1 MMALGDIL
9 AARADNARARGTVEA
24 GTLGTV
30 TVEALPVR
38 ELERLMRGADGD
50 RAVFYAACRELQGAG
65 AALLRAGK
73 VYRPDQVMALVSD
86 AEAAKA
92 AEAVRALSGWTGMDG
107 GTVQRT
113 DFPAENTAGDSA
125 GAGKAAD
132 TGASS
137 EASDGT
143 ASEAAAHGTDTDK
156 KAAFPAVTSDRRTA
170 DIGRSRGQRFDC
182 TADGTDEG
190 AGAGEAADTGVS
202 SEASDGTAGE
212 AAAHGTDTDKKAAF
226 PAVTSDGRTADNGR
240 SRGQRFDYTADGTDE
255 GAGGQ
260 ASREAEIRPAVVQVN
275 AEVRR
280 DAVQKKT
287 ADAAFRPDTVREK
300 AGKNAEIRHRSVHGE
315 KAGGQA
321 SCEFLAEY
329 GEPLPPDGKTQV
341 LPEKSPD
348 APQNVGVSDKM
359 DGSLQKTEREF
370 LSERAAPERGYALGL
385 HESKSEIDG
394 RGGAN
399 LHESESE
406 NGAGSGNALHEG
418 ESEIAETLHEN
429 KSENDAKGGKTLH
442 ESKSE
447 VTGTLHETTSELAE
461 RVARELLDGL
471 RRAAWVR

>member
-92 AEAVRALSGWTGMDG
+92 AEAVRALSGWTETETNGK
-107 GTVQRT
+107 VAEVL
-113 DFPAENTAGDSA
+113 PAENTDDDS
-125 GAGKAAD
+125 
-132 TGASS
+132 
-137 EASDGT
+137 
-143 ASEAAAHGTDTDK
+143 
-156 KAAFPAVTSDRRTA
+156 
-170 DIGRSRGQRFDC
+170 
-182 TADGTDEG
+182 
-190 AGAGEAADTGVS
+190 AGAGEAADTGAS

-240 SRGQRFDYTADGTDE
+240 SRGQRFDHTADGTDE

-260 ASREAEIRPAVVQVN
+260 DSHEAEIRPAVVQVN

-315 KAGGQA
+315 KAGGQV

-348 APQNVGVSDKM
+348 APQNVGVSDNSD
-359 DGSLQKTEREF
+359 DGLRKTAEAFGSKNDETERGAERD
-370 LSERAAPERGYALGL
+370 LHEDKSEIAGTMHETKSESAPKSGESL
-385 HESKSEIDG
+385 HESTSEY
-394 RGGAN
+394 
-399 LHESESE
+399 
-406 NGAGSGNALHEG
+406 
-418 ESEIAETLHEN
+418 AE
-429 KSENDAKGGKTLH
+429 TLH

-447 VTGTLHETTSELAE
+447 VTETLHETTSELAE

>member
-30 TVEALPVR
+30 TVEALPVC

-92 AEAVRALSGWTGMDG
+92 AEAVRALSGWTETETNGK
-107 GTVQRT
+107 VAEVL
-113 DFPAENTAGDSA
+113 PAENTDGDSA

-132 TGASS
+132 TGA
-137 EASDGT
+137 
-143 ASEAAAHGTDTDK
+143 
-156 KAAFPAVTSDRRTA
+156 
-170 DIGRSRGQRFDC
+170 
-182 TADGTDEG
+182 
-190 AGAGEAADTGVS
+190 S

-226 PAVTSDGRTADNGR
+226 PAVTSDRRVPGNGR
-240 SRGQRFDYTADGTDE
+240 SRGQRFDHTADGTDE

-260 ASREAEIRPAVVQVN
+260 DSHEAEIRPAVVQVN

-280 DAVQKKT
+280 DAVQKKS
-287 ADAAFRPDTVREK
+287 ARASFRPDTVREK

-370 LSERAAPERGYALGL
+370 LSERAAPEDGYALGL

-406 NGAGSGNALHEG
+406 NGAGSGNTLHET
-418 ESEIAETLHEN
+418 ESEITETLHEN
-429 KSENDAKGGKTLH
+429 KSENDATGGDLLH

-447 VTGTLHETTSELAE
+447 VTETLHETTSELAE

>member
-30 TVEALPVR
+30 TVEALPAR

-107 GTVQRT
+107 GTAQRT
-113 DFPAENTAGDSA
+113 DFPAENADS
-125 GAGKAAD
+125 
-132 TGASS
+132 
-137 EASDGT
+137 
-143 ASEAAAHGTDTDK
+143 
-156 KAAFPAVTSDRRTA
+156 
-170 DIGRSRGQRFDC
+170 
-182 TADGTDEG
+182 
-190 AGAGEAADTGVS
+190 AGAGEAADTGAS

-240 SRGQRFDYTADGTDE
+240 SGGQRFDYTADGTDE

-260 ASREAEIRPAVVQVN
+260 DSHETDKKAEIRPAVVQVN

-370 LSERAAPERGYALGL
+370 LSERAAPEDGYALGL

-406 NGAGSGNALHEG
+406 NGVGSGNALHEG
-418 ESEIAETLHEN
+418 ESEITKTLHETE
-429 KSENDAKGGKTLH
+429 SEFGAERGGGLH

-447 VTGTLHETTSELAE
+447 RAETMHETTSELAE

>member
-107 GTVQRT
+107 GTAQRT
-113 DFPAENTAGDSA
+113 DFPAENADSA
-125 GAGKAAD
+125 GAG
-132 TGASS
+132 
-137 EASDGT
+137 
-143 ASEAAAHGTDTDK
+143 
-156 KAAFPAVTSDRRTA
+156 
-170 DIGRSRGQRFDC
+170 
-182 TADGTDEG
+182 
-190 AGAGEAADTGVS
+190 
-202 SEASDGTAGE
+202 
-212 AAAHGTDTDKKAAF
+212 
-226 PAVTSDGRTADNGR
+226 
-240 SRGQRFDYTADGTDE
+240 E

-260 ASREAEIRPAVVQVN
+260 DSHETDKKAEIRPAIVQVN

-280 DAVQKKT
+280 DAVQKKS

-418 ESEIAETLHEN
+418 ESEITETLHEN
-429 KSENDAKGGKTLH
+429 KSENDATGGDPLH

-447 VTGTLHETTSELAE
+447 VTETLHETTSELAE

>member
-92 AEAVRALSGWTGMDG
+92 AEAVCALSGWTGMDG
-107 GTVQRT
+107 GTAQRT
-113 DFPAENTAGDSA
+113 DFPAGNTAGDSA
-125 GAGKAAD
+125 GAGK
-132 TGASS
+132 
-137 EASDGT
+137 
-143 ASEAAAHGTDTDK
+143 
-156 KAAFPAVTSDRRTA
+156 
-170 DIGRSRGQRFDC
+170 
-182 TADGTDEG
+182 
-190 AGAGEAADTGVS
+190 AADTGVS

-212 AAAHGTDTDKKAAF
+212 AAAHGTDTNKKAAF
-226 PAVTSDGRTADNGR
+226 PAVTLDGRTADNGR
-240 SRGQRFDYTADGTDE
+240 SGDLRSEGAGGADE
-255 GAGGQ
+255 KAGGQ
-260 ASREAEIRPAVVQVN
+260 ASHETDKKAEIRPAVVQEN

-280 DAVQKKT
+280 EAVQKKT

-370 LSERAAPERGYALGL
+370 LSERAAPEDGYALGL

-418 ESEIAETLHEN
+418 ESEITETLHEN
-429 KSENDAKGGKTLH
+429 KSENDAAGGNPLH

-447 VTGTLHETTSELAE
+447 VAETLHETTSELAE

>member
-38 ELERLMRGADGD
+38 ELEQLMRSADGD

-92 AEAVRALSGWTGMDG
+92 AEAVRALSGWTETETNGK
-107 GTVQRT
+107 VAEVL
-113 DFPAENTAGDSA
+113 PAENTDGDS
-125 GAGKAAD
+125 
-132 TGASS
+132 
-137 EASDGT
+137 
-143 ASEAAAHGTDTDK
+143 
-156 KAAFPAVTSDRRTA
+156 
-170 DIGRSRGQRFDC
+170 
-182 TADGTDEG
+182 
-190 AGAGEAADTGVS
+190 AGAGEAADTGAS

-260 ASREAEIRPAVVQVN
+260 DSHETDKKAEIRPAVVQVN

-280 DAVQKKT
+280 EAVQKKS

-348 APQNVGVSDKM
+348 APQNVGVSDNSD
-359 DGSLQKTEREF
+359 DGLRKTAEAFGSKNDETERGAERD
-370 LSERAAPERGYALGL
+370 LHEDKSEIAGTMHETKSESAPKSGESL
-385 HESKSEIDG
+385 HESTSEY
-394 RGGAN
+394 
-399 LHESESE
+399 
-406 NGAGSGNALHEG
+406 
-418 ESEIAETLHEN
+418 AETLHETE
-429 KSENDAKGGKTLH
+429 SENDATGGNPLH

-447 VTGTLHETTSELAE
+447 VTETLHETTSELAE

>member
-1 MMALGDIL
+1 MMALGEIL

-107 GTVQRT
+107 GTAQRT
-113 DFPAENTAGDSA
+113 DFPAENADSA
-125 GAGKAAD
+125 GAGEAVD
-132 TGASS
+132 TGA
-137 EASDGT
+137 
-143 ASEAAAHGTDTDK
+143 
-156 KAAFPAVTSDRRTA
+156 
-170 DIGRSRGQRFDC
+170 
-182 TADGTDEG
+182 
-190 AGAGEAADTGVS
+190 S

-226 PAVTSDGRTADNGR
+226 PAVTSDRRAPDNGR
-240 SRGQRFDYTADGTDE
+240 SRGQRFDHTADGTDE

-260 ASREAEIRPAVVQVN
+260 DSHETDKEAEIRPAVVQVN

-280 DAVQKKT
+280 EAVQKKT

-300 AGKNAEIRHRSVHGE
+300 AGKNAEIRHRSVHEE

-385 HESKSEIDG
+385 HESKSEINGRDG
-394 RGGAN
+394 AS

-418 ESEIAETLHEN
+418 ESEITKTLHETE
-429 KSENDAKGGKTLH
+429 SENGAGSGNALH

-447 VTGTLHETTSELAE
+447 VTETLHETTSELAE

>member
-92 AEAVRALSGWTGMDG
+92 AEAVCALSGWTGMDG
-107 GTVQRT
+107 GTAQRT
-113 DFPAENTAGDSA
+113 DFPAGNTAGDSA
-125 GAGKAAD
+125 GAGK
-132 TGASS
+132 
-137 EASDGT
+137 
-143 ASEAAAHGTDTDK
+143 
-156 KAAFPAVTSDRRTA
+156 
-170 DIGRSRGQRFDC
+170 
-182 TADGTDEG
+182 
-190 AGAGEAADTGVS
+190 AADTGVS

-212 AAAHGTDTDKKAAF
+212 AAADGTDTNKKAAF
-226 PAVTSDGRTADNGR
+226 PAVTLDGRTADNGR
-240 SRGQRFDYTADGTDE
+240 SGDLRSEGAGGADE
-255 GAGGQ
+255 KAGGQ
-260 ASREAEIRPAVVQVN
+260 ASHETDKKAEIRPAVVQEN

-280 DAVQKKT
+280 EAVQKKT

-300 AGKNAEIRHRSVHGE
+300 AGKNTEIRHRSVHGE

-329 GEPLPPDGKTQV
+329 GEPLSPDGKTQV

-385 HESKSEIDG
+385 HESKSEINGRDG
-394 RGGAN
+394 AS

-418 ESEIAETLHEN
+418 ESEITKTLHETE
-429 KSENDAKGGKTLH
+429 SENGAGSGNALH

-447 VTGTLHETTSELAE
+447 VTETLHETTSELAE

>member
-9 AARADNARARGTVEA
+9 AARADNACARGTVEA

-38 ELERLMRGADGD
+38 ELERLMRGADSD

-92 AEAVRALSGWTGMDG
+92 AEAVRALSGWTETETNGK
-107 GTVQRT
+107 VAEVS
-113 DFPAENTAGDSA
+113 PAENTDGDSA

-143 ASEAAAHGTDTDK
+143 AREAAAY
-156 KAAFPAVTSDRRTA
+156 
-170 DIGRSRGQRFDC
+170 
-182 TADGTDEG
+182 
-190 AGAGEAADTGVS
+190 
-202 SEASDGTAGE
+202 
-212 AAAHGTDTDKKAAF
+212 GTDTDKKAAF
-226 PAVTSDGRTADNGR
+226 PAVTSDGH
-240 SRGQRFDYTADGTDE
+240 TADGTDE

-260 ASREAEIRPAVVQVN
+260 DSHETDKEAEIRPAVVQVN

-287 ADAAFRPDTVREK
+287 ADAAIRPDTVREK

-370 LSERAAPERGYALGL
+370 LSERAAPEDGYALGL

-418 ESEIAETLHEN
+418 ESEITETLHEN
-429 KSENDAKGGKTLH
+429 KSENDAAGGDPLH

-447 VTGTLHETTSELAE
+447 VTETLHETTSELAE

>member
-30 TVEALPVR
+30 TIEALPVR

-65 AALLRAGK
+65 AALLRTGK

-92 AEAVRALSGWTGMDG
+92 AEAVRALSGWTETETNGK
-107 GTVQRT
+107 VAEVS
-113 DFPAENTAGDSA
+113 PAENTDGDSA
-125 GAGKAAD
+125 GAGEAAD

-137 EASDGT
+137 EASDG
-143 ASEAAAHGTDTDK
+143 A
-156 KAAFPAVTSDRRTA
+156 
-170 DIGRSRGQRFDC
+170 
-182 TADGTDEG
+182 
-190 AGAGEAADTGVS
+190 
-202 SEASDGTAGE
+202 AGE

-260 ASREAEIRPAVVQVN
+260 DSYEADKEAEIRPAVVQVN

-280 DAVQKKT
+280 EAVQKKT

-341 LPEKSPD
+341 LPEKTPD

-370 LSERAAPERGYALGL
+370 LSERAAPEDGYALGL

-418 ESEIAETLHEN
+418 ESEITETLHEN
-429 KSENDAKGGKTLH
+429 KSENDAAGGESLH

-447 VTGTLHETTSELAE
+447 VTETLHETTSELAE

>member
-1 MMALGDIL
+1 MMALGEIL

-50 RAVFYAACRELQGAG
+50 RAVFYAACRELQGTG

-107 GTVQRT
+107 GTAQRT
-113 DFPAENTAGDSA
+113 DLPAENTAADSA
-125 GAGKAAD
+125 GAGA
-132 TGASS
+132 
-137 EASDGT
+137 
-143 ASEAAAHGTDTDK
+143 
-156 KAAFPAVTSDRRTA
+156 
-170 DIGRSRGQRFDC
+170 
-182 TADGTDEG
+182 
-190 AGAGEAADTGVS
+190 S

-226 PAVTSDGRTADNGR
+226 PAVTSDRRAPDNGR
-240 SRGQRFDYTADGTDE
+240 SRGQRFDCTADGTDE

-260 ASREAEIRPAVVQVN
+260 DSHETDKKAEIRPDVVQVN

-280 DAVQKKT
+280 EAVQKKT

-300 AGKNAEIRHRSVHGE
+300 AGKNAEIRHRSVHEE

-359 DGSLQKTEREF
+359 DDSLQKTEREF
-370 LSERAAPERGYALGL
+370 LSERAAPEDGYALGL

-394 RGGAN
+394 RDGAN

-418 ESEIAETLHEN
+418 ESEITETLHETE
-429 KSENDAKGGKTLH
+429 SENDAAGGEPLH

-447 VTGTLHETTSELAE
+447 VTETLHETTSELAE

>member
-107 GTVQRT
+107 GTAQRT
-113 DFPAENTAGDSA
+113 DFPAENADS
-125 GAGKAAD
+125 
-132 TGASS
+132 
-137 EASDGT
+137 
-143 ASEAAAHGTDTDK
+143 
-156 KAAFPAVTSDRRTA
+156 
-170 DIGRSRGQRFDC
+170 
-182 TADGTDEG
+182 
-190 AGAGEAADTGVS
+190 AGAGEAADTGAS

-226 PAVTSDGRTADNGR
+226 PAVTSDGH
-240 SRGQRFDYTADGTDE
+240 TADGTDE

-260 ASREAEIRPAVVQVN
+260 DSHETDKEAEIRPAVVQVN

-287 ADAAFRPDTVREK
+287 ADAAFRPDTVREKTADAAIRPDTVREK

-341 LPEKSPD
+341 LPKKSPD

-370 LSERAAPERGYALGL
+370 LSERAAPEDGYALGL

-406 NGAGSGNALHEG
+406 NGAGSGNTLDEG
-418 ESEIAETLHEN
+418 ESEITETLHETE
-429 KSENDAKGGKTLH
+429 SENDAAGGDPLH

-447 VTGTLHETTSELAE
+447 VTETLHETTSELAE

>member
-1 MMALGDIL
+1 MMALGEIL

-92 AEAVRALSGWTGMDG
+92 AEAVRALSGWTDMDD
-107 GTVQRT
+107 GTAQRT
-113 DFPAENTAGDSA
+113 DFPAENADSA
-125 GAGKAAD
+125 GADEGAD
-132 TGASS
+132 TGA
-137 EASDGT
+137 
-143 ASEAAAHGTDTDK
+143 
-156 KAAFPAVTSDRRTA
+156 
-170 DIGRSRGQRFDC
+170 
-182 TADGTDEG
+182 
-190 AGAGEAADTGVS
+190 S

-260 ASREAEIRPAVVQVN
+260 DSHETDKKAEIRPAVVQVN

-280 DAVQKKT
+280 EAVQKKT

-359 DGSLQKTEREF
+359 DGSLQKKEREF

-418 ESEIAETLHEN
+418 ESEITETLHETE
-429 KSENDAKGGKTLH
+429 SEFGAERGGGLH

-447 VTGTLHETTSELAE
+447 VTETLHETTSELAE

>member
-92 AEAVRALSGWTGMDG
+92 AEAVRALSGWTETETNGK
-107 GTVQRT
+107 VAEVS
-113 DFPAENTAGDSA
+113 PAENTDGDS
-125 GAGKAAD
+125 
-132 TGASS
+132 
-137 EASDGT
+137 
-143 ASEAAAHGTDTDK
+143 
-156 KAAFPAVTSDRRTA
+156 
-170 DIGRSRGQRFDC
+170 
-182 TADGTDEG
+182 
-190 AGAGEAADTGVS
+190 AGAGEAADTGAS
-202 SEASDGTAGE
+202 S
-212 AAAHGTDTDKKAAF
+212 
-226 PAVTSDGRTADNGR
+226 VTSDGRTADNGR
-240 SRGQRFDYTADGTDE
+240 SRGQRFDCTADGTDE
-255 GAGGQ
+255 AAGGQ
-260 ASREAEIRPAVVQVN
+260 DSHETDKEAEIRPAVVQVN

-280 DAVQKKT
+280 EAVQKKT

-370 LSERAAPERGYALGL
+370 LSKRAAPEDGYALGL

-406 NGAGSGNALHEG
+406 NGAGSGNTLHEG
-418 ESEIAETLHEN
+418 ESEITGTLHETE
-429 KSENDAKGGKTLH
+429 SENDAAGGDPLH

-447 VTGTLHETTSELAE
+447 VTETLHETTSELAE

>member
-1 MMALGDIL
+1 
-9 AARADNARARGTVEA
+9 
-24 GTLGTV
+24 
-30 TVEALPVR
+30 
-38 ELERLMRGADGD
+38 MRGADSD

-92 AEAVRALSGWTGMDG
+92 AEAVRALSGWTETETNGKG
-107 GTVQRT
+107 AEVS
-113 DFPAENTAGDSA
+113 PAENTDGDSA

-143 ASEAAAHGTDTDK
+143 AREAAAYGTDTDK
-156 KAAFPAVTSDRRTA
+156 KAAFPAVTSNRRA
-170 DIGRSRGQRFDC
+170 LG
-182 TADGTDEG
+182 
-190 AGAGEAADTGVS
+190 
-202 SEASDGTAGE
+202 
-212 AAAHGTDTDKKAAF
+212 
-226 PAVTSDGRTADNGR
+226 NGR

-260 ASREAEIRPAVVQVN
+260 DSHETDKEAEIRPAVVQVN

-280 DAVQKKT
+280 EAVQKKT
-287 ADAAFRPDTVREK
+287 ADA
-300 AGKNAEIRHRSVHGE
+300 GKEE
-315 KAGGQA
+315 DAGGQA

-348 APQNVGVSDKM
+348 GPQNVGVSDKM

-370 LSERAAPERGYALGL
+370 LSERAAPEDGYALGL

-418 ESEIAETLHEN
+418 ESEITETLHEN
-429 KSENDAKGGKTLH
+429 KSENDATGGDPLH

-447 VTGTLHETTSELAE
+447 VTETLHETTSELAE

>member
-107 GTVQRT
+107 GTAQRT
-113 DFPAENTAGDSA
+113 DFPAGNTAGDSA
-125 GAGKAAD
+125 GAGK
-132 TGASS
+132 
-137 EASDGT
+137 
-143 ASEAAAHGTDTDK
+143 
-156 KAAFPAVTSDRRTA
+156 
-170 DIGRSRGQRFDC
+170 
-182 TADGTDEG
+182 
-190 AGAGEAADTGVS
+190 AADTGVS

-212 AAAHGTDTDKKAAF
+212 AAAHGTDTNKKAAF
-226 PAVTSDGRTADNGR
+226 PAVTLDGRTADNGR
-240 SRGQRFDYTADGTDE
+240 SGDLRSEGAGGADE
-255 GAGGQ
+255 KAGGQ
-260 ASREAEIRPAVVQVN
+260 ASHETDKKAEIRPAVVQEN

-280 DAVQKKT
+280 EAVQKKT

-418 ESEIAETLHEN
+418 ESEITETLHETE
-429 KSENDAKGGKTLH
+429 SENDAAGGDPLH

-447 VTGTLHETTSELAE
+447 VTETLHETTSELAE

>member
-92 AEAVRALSGWTGMDG
+92 AEAVRALSGWTETETNGK
-107 GTVQRT
+107 VAEVL
-113 DFPAENTAGDSA
+113 PAENTDGDSA

-132 TGASS
+132 TGA
-137 EASDGT
+137 
-143 ASEAAAHGTDTDK
+143 
-156 KAAFPAVTSDRRTA
+156 
-170 DIGRSRGQRFDC
+170 
-182 TADGTDEG
+182 
-190 AGAGEAADTGVS
+190 S

-240 SRGQRFDYTADGTDE
+240 SGDLRSEGAGGADE

-260 ASREAEIRPAVVQVN
+260 DSHETDKEAEIRPAVVQVN

-280 DAVQKKT
+280 EAVQKKT

-359 DGSLQKTEREF
+359 DGSLQKTERDF

-418 ESEIAETLHEN
+418 ESEIKETLHETE
-429 KSENDAKGGKTLH
+429 SENDATGGNPLH

-447 VTGTLHETTSELAE
+447 VTETLHETTSELAE

>member
-1 MMALGDIL
+1 MMALGEIL

-107 GTVQRT
+107 GTAQRT
-113 DFPAENTAGDSA
+113 DLPAGNTAGDSA
-125 GAGKAAD
+125 GAG
-132 TGASS
+132 
-137 EASDGT
+137 
-143 ASEAAAHGTDTDK
+143 EAAGGQDSHETDK
-156 KAAFPAVTSDRRTA
+156 K
-170 DIGRSRGQRFDC
+170 
-182 TADGTDEG
+182 
-190 AGAGEAADTGVS
+190 
-202 SEASDGTAGE
+202 
-212 AAAHGTDTDKKAAF
+212 
-226 PAVTSDGRTADNGR
+226 
-240 SRGQRFDYTADGTDE
+240 
-255 GAGGQ
+255 
-260 ASREAEIRPAVVQVN
+260 AEIRPAVVQVN

-280 DAVQKKT
+280 EAVQKKT
-287 ADAAFRPDTVREK
+287 ADAAIRPDTVREK
-300 AGKNAEIRHRSVHGE
+300 AEKNAEIRHRSVHGE

-321 SCEFLAEY
+321 SCEFLTEY

-370 LSERAAPERGYALGL
+370 LSEHAAPERGYALGL

-406 NGAGSGNALHEG
+406 
-418 ESEIAETLHEN
+418 ITETLHEN
-429 KSENDAKGGKTLH
+429 LWENDATGGDPLH

-447 VTGTLHETTSELAE
+447 VTETLHETTSELAE

>member
-92 AEAVRALSGWTGMDG
+92 AEAVCALSGWTGMDG
-107 GTVQRT
+107 GTAQRT
-113 DFPAENTAGDSA
+113 DFPAGNTAGDSA
-125 GAGKAAD
+125 GAGEAAD
-132 TGASS
+132 TGA
-137 EASDGT
+137 
-143 ASEAAAHGTDTDK
+143 
-156 KAAFPAVTSDRRTA
+156 
-170 DIGRSRGQRFDC
+170 
-182 TADGTDEG
+182 
-190 AGAGEAADTGVS
+190 S

-226 PAVTSDGRTADNGR
+226 PAEASDGRAPDNGR
-240 SRGQRFDYTADGTDE
+240 SRGQRFDHTADGTDE

-260 ASREAEIRPAVVQVN
+260 DSHETDKKAEIRPAVVQEN

-280 DAVQKKT
+280 EAVQKKT

-329 GEPLPPDGKTQV
+329 GEPLSPDGKTQV

-370 LSERAAPERGYALGL
+370 LSERAAPEDGYALGL

-406 NGAGSGNALHEG
+406 NGAGSGNALHE
-418 ESEIAETLHEN
+418 
-429 KSENDAKGGKTLH
+429 
-442 ESKSE
+442 SKSE
-447 VTGTLHETTSELAE
+447 VTETLHETTSELAE

>member
-1 MMALGDIL
+1 MMTLGDIL

-107 GTVQRT
+107 GTAQRT
-113 DFPAENTAGDSA
+113 DFPAENADSA
-125 GAGKAAD
+125 
-132 TGASS
+132 
-137 EASDGT
+137 
-143 ASEAAAHGTDTDK
+143 
-156 KAAFPAVTSDRRTA
+156 R
-170 DIGRSRGQRFDC
+170 
-182 TADGTDEG
+182 
-190 AGAGEAADTGVS
+190 AGEAADTGVS

-212 AAAHGTDTDKKAAF
+212 AAAHGTDTNKKAAF
-226 PAVTSDGRTADNGR
+226 PAVTLDGRTADNGR
-240 SRGQRFDYTADGTDE
+240 SGDLRSEGAGGADE
-255 GAGGQ
+255 KAGGQ
-260 ASREAEIRPAVVQVN
+260 ASHETDKKAEIRPAVVQEN

-280 DAVQKKT
+280 EAVQKKT

-329 GEPLPPDGKTQV
+329 GEPLSPDGKTQV

-385 HESKSEIDG
+385 HESKSEINGRDG
-394 RGGAN
+394 AS

-418 ESEIAETLHEN
+418 ESEITKTLHETE
-429 KSENDAKGGKTLH
+429 SENGAGSGNALH

-447 VTGTLHETTSELAE
+447 VTETLHETTSELAE

>member
-1 MMALGDIL
+1 MMTLGDIL

-38 ELERLMRGADGD
+38 ELERLMRGADDD

-107 GTVQRT
+107 GTAQRT
-113 DFPAENTAGDSA
+113 DFPAENADS
-125 GAGKAAD
+125 
-132 TGASS
+132 
-137 EASDGT
+137 
-143 ASEAAAHGTDTDK
+143 
-156 KAAFPAVTSDRRTA
+156 
-170 DIGRSRGQRFDC
+170 
-182 TADGTDEG
+182 
-190 AGAGEAADTGVS
+190 AGAGEAADTGAS
-202 SEASDGTAGE
+202 SVTSDGTAGE
-212 AAAHGTDTDKKAAF
+212 AAAHGTDTDKKA
-226 PAVTSDGRTADNGR
+226 
-240 SRGQRFDYTADGTDE
+240 
-255 GAGGQ
+255 
-260 ASREAEIRPAVVQVN
+260 EIRPAVVQIN

-280 DAVQKKT
+280 EAVQKKT

-300 AGKNAEIRHRSVHGE
+300 AGKNAEIRHRSVHEE

-394 RGGAN
+394 RGEAN

-418 ESEIAETLHEN
+418 ESEIAETLHETE
-429 KSENDAKGGKTLH
+429 SENDAAGGDPLH

-447 VTGTLHETTSELAE
+447 VTETLHETTSELAE

>member
-92 AEAVRALSGWTGMDG
+92 AEAVRALSGWTETETNGK
-107 GTVQRT
+107 VAEVL
-113 DFPAENTAGDSA
+113 PAENTDGDS
-125 GAGKAAD
+125 
-132 TGASS
+132 
-137 EASDGT
+137 
-143 ASEAAAHGTDTDK
+143 
-156 KAAFPAVTSDRRTA
+156 
-170 DIGRSRGQRFDC
+170 
-182 TADGTDEG
+182 
-190 AGAGEAADTGVS
+190 AGAGEAADAGAS

-226 PAVTSDGRTADNGR
+226 PAVTSDGRTLDNGR
-240 SRGQRFDYTADGTDE
+240 SRGQRFDHTADGTGE

-260 ASREAEIRPAVVQVN
+260 DSHETDKKAEIRPAVVQVN

-394 RGGAN
+394 RGEAN

-418 ESEIAETLHEN
+418 ESEIAETLHETE
-429 KSENDAKGGKTLH
+429 SENDAAGGDPLH

-447 VTGTLHETTSELAE
+447 VTEMLHETTSELAE

>member
-92 AEAVRALSGWTGMDG
+92 AEAVRALSGWTETETNGK
-107 GTVQRT
+107 VAEVL
-113 DFPAENTAGDSA
+113 PAENTDGDS
-125 GAGKAAD
+125 
-132 TGASS
+132 
-137 EASDGT
+137 
-143 ASEAAAHGTDTDK
+143 
-156 KAAFPAVTSDRRTA
+156 
-170 DIGRSRGQRFDC
+170 
-182 TADGTDEG
+182 
-190 AGAGEAADTGVS
+190 AGAGEAADTGAS
-202 SEASDGTAGE
+202 SVTSDGTAGE
-212 AAAHGTDTDKKAAF
+212 ASAHGTDTDKKAAF

-240 SRGQRFDYTADGTDE
+240 SRGQRFDCTADGTDE

-260 ASREAEIRPAVVQVN
+260 DSHETDKKAEIRPAVVQVN

-280 DAVQKKT
+280 EAVQKKT

-348 APQNVGVSDKM
+348 APQNVGVSDKT

-370 LSERAAPERGYALGL
+370 LSERAAPEDGYALGL
-385 HESKSEIDG
+385 HESKSEING
-394 RGGAN
+394 QGGAS
-399 LHESESE
+399 LHEITSEDDAK
-406 NGAGSGNALHEG
+406 GGKALHEG
-418 ESEIAETLHEN
+418 ESEITKTLHETE
-429 KSENDAKGGKTLH
+429 SENDATGGDPLH

-447 VTGTLHETTSELAE
+447 VTETLHETTSELAE

>member
-92 AEAVRALSGWTGMDG
+92 AEAVRALPGWTETNGK
-107 GTVQRT
+107 VAEVL
-113 DFPAENTAGDSA
+113 PAENTDGDS
-125 GAGKAAD
+125 
-132 TGASS
+132 
-137 EASDGT
+137 
-143 ASEAAAHGTDTDK
+143 
-156 KAAFPAVTSDRRTA
+156 
-170 DIGRSRGQRFDC
+170 
-182 TADGTDEG
+182 
-190 AGAGEAADTGVS
+190 AGAGEAADTGAS

-226 PAVTSDGRTADNGR
+226 PAVTSDRRAPDNGR

-260 ASREAEIRPAVVQVN
+260 DSHETDKEAEIRPAVVQVN

-280 DAVQKKT
+280 EAVQKKT
-287 ADAAFRPDTVREK
+287 ADAAFRLDTVREK

-348 APQNVGVSDKM
+348 GPQNVGVSDKM

-370 LSERAAPERGYALGL
+370 LSERAAPEDGYALGL
-385 HESKSEIDG
+385 HESKSEING
-394 RGGAN
+394 QGGAS
-399 LHESESE
+399 LHEITSEDDAK
-406 NGAGSGNALHEG
+406 GGKALHEG
-418 ESEIAETLHEN
+418 ESEITETLHEN
-429 KSENDAKGGKTLH
+429 KSENDAAGGDPLH

-447 VTGTLHETTSELAE
+447 ITEMLHETTSELAE

>member
-73 VYRPDQVMALVSD
+73 VYHPDQVMALVSD

-92 AEAVRALSGWTGMDG
+92 AEAVRALSGWTETETNGK
-107 GTVQRT
+107 VAEVL
-113 DFPAENTAGDSA
+113 PAENTDGDSA

-132 TGASS
+132 TGA
-137 EASDGT
+137 
-143 ASEAAAHGTDTDK
+143 
-156 KAAFPAVTSDRRTA
+156 
-170 DIGRSRGQRFDC
+170 
-182 TADGTDEG
+182 
-190 AGAGEAADTGVS
+190 S

-240 SRGQRFDYTADGTDE
+240 SGDLRSE
-255 GAGGQ
+255 GAGGADENAGGQ
-260 ASREAEIRPAVVQVN
+260 DSHETDKKAEIRPAVVQVN

-280 DAVQKKT
+280 DAVQKKSART
-287 ADAAFRPDTVREK
+287 SFRPDTVREK

-348 APQNVGVSDKM
+348 VPQNVGVSDKM

-406 NGAGSGNALHEG
+406 NGAGSGNALHET
-418 ESEIAETLHEN
+418 ESEIMETLHEN
-429 KSENDAKGGKTLH
+429 KSENDAAGGDPLH

-447 VTGTLHETTSELAE
+447 VTETLHETTSELAE

>member
-107 GTVQRT
+107 GTAQRT
-113 DFPAENTAGDSA
+113 DLPAGNTAGDSA
-125 GAGKAAD
+125 GAGEAAD

-137 EASDGT
+137 
-143 ASEAAAHGTDTDK
+143 
-156 KAAFPAVTSDRRTA
+156 
-170 DIGRSRGQRFDC
+170 
-182 TADGTDEG
+182 
-190 AGAGEAADTGVS
+190 
-202 SEASDGTAGE
+202 
-212 AAAHGTDTDKKAAF
+212 
-226 PAVTSDGRTADNGR
+226 VTSDGRTADNGR
-240 SRGQRFDYTADGTDE
+240 SGDLRSEGAGGADE
-255 GAGGQ
+255 KAGGQ

-359 DGSLQKTEREF
+359 DGSLQKTERDF

-385 HESKSEIDG
+385 HESKSEINGQDG
-394 RGGAN
+394 AS

-406 NGAGSGNALHEG
+406 NGAGSGNALHEST
-418 ESEIAETLHEN
+418 SEYAETLHEN
-429 KSENDAKGGKTLH
+429 KSENDAAGGDPLH

-447 VTGTLHETTSELAE
+447 VTETLHETTSELAE

>member
-1 MMALGDIL
+1 MMALGEIL

-92 AEAVRALSGWTGMDG
+92 AEAVRALSGWTETETNGK
-107 GTVQRT
+107 VAEVL
-113 DFPAENTAGDSA
+113 PAENTDGDS
-125 GAGKAAD
+125 
-132 TGASS
+132 
-137 EASDGT
+137 
-143 ASEAAAHGTDTDK
+143 
-156 KAAFPAVTSDRRTA
+156 
-170 DIGRSRGQRFDC
+170 
-182 TADGTDEG
+182 
-190 AGAGEAADTGVS
+190 AGAGEAADTSAS

-226 PAVTSDGRTADNGR
+226 PAVTSDRRAPDNGR
-240 SRGQRFDYTADGTDE
+240 SRGQRFDYTSDGTDE

-260 ASREAEIRPAVVQVN
+260 DSHETDKKAEIRPAVVQVN

-348 APQNVGVSDKM
+348 APQNVGVSDNSD
-359 DGSLQKTEREF
+359 DGLRKTAEDFGSKNVETERGAERD
-370 LSERAAPERGYALGL
+370 LHEDKSEIAGTMHETKLESAPKSGEIL
-385 HESKSEIDG
+385 HESTSEY
-394 RGGAN
+394 
-399 LHESESE
+399 
-406 NGAGSGNALHEG
+406 
-418 ESEIAETLHEN
+418 AETLHETE
-429 KSENDAKGGKTLH
+429 SENDAAGGDPLH

-447 VTGTLHETTSELAE
+447 VTETLHETTSELAE

>member
-50 RAVFYAACRELQGAG
+50 RAVFYAACRELQGTG

-92 AEAVRALSGWTGMDG
+92 AEAVRALSGWTETETNGK
-107 GTVQRT
+107 VAEVL
-113 DFPAENTAGDSA
+113 PAENTDGDS
-125 GAGKAAD
+125 
-132 TGASS
+132 
-137 EASDGT
+137 
-143 ASEAAAHGTDTDK
+143 
-156 KAAFPAVTSDRRTA
+156 
-170 DIGRSRGQRFDC
+170 
-182 TADGTDEG
+182 
-190 AGAGEAADTGVS
+190 AGAGEAADTGAS
-202 SEASDGTAGE
+202 SETSDGTAGE

-240 SRGQRFDYTADGTDE
+240 SRGQRFDHTADGTDE

-260 ASREAEIRPAVVQVN
+260 DSHETDKKAEIRPAVVQVN

-280 DAVQKKT
+280 EAVQKKT
-287 ADAAFRPDTVREK
+287 ADAAIRPDTVREK
-300 AGKNAEIRHRSVHGE
+300 AEKNAEIRHRSVHGE

-329 GEPLPPDGKTQV
+329 GELLPLDGKTQV

-359 DGSLQKTEREF
+359 DGSLQKTERDF
-370 LSERAAPERGYALGL
+370 LSERAAPEDGYALGL

-418 ESEIAETLHEN
+418 ESEITEP
-429 KSENDAKGGKTLH
+429 
-442 ESKSE
+442 
-447 VTGTLHETTSELAE
+447 LHETTSELAE

>member
-92 AEAVRALSGWTGMDG
+92 AEAVCALSGWTGMDG
-107 GTVQRT
+107 GTAQRT
-113 DFPAENTAGDSA
+113 DFPAGNTAGDSA
-125 GAGKAAD
+125 GAGK
-132 TGASS
+132 
-137 EASDGT
+137 
-143 ASEAAAHGTDTDK
+143 
-156 KAAFPAVTSDRRTA
+156 
-170 DIGRSRGQRFDC
+170 
-182 TADGTDEG
+182 
-190 AGAGEAADTGVS
+190 AADTGVS

-212 AAAHGTDTDKKAAF
+212 AAAHGTDTNKKAAF
-226 PAVTSDGRTADNGR
+226 PAVTLDGRTADNWR
-240 SRGQRFDYTADGTDE
+240 SGDLRSEGAGGADE
-255 GAGGQ
+255 KAGGQ
-260 ASREAEIRPAVVQVN
+260 ASHETDKKAEIRPAVVQEN

-280 DAVQKKT
+280 EAVQKKT

-329 GEPLPPDGKTQV
+329 GEPLSPDGKTQV

-385 HESKSEIDG
+385 HESKSEINGRDG
-394 RGGAN
+394 AS

-406 NGAGSGNALHEG
+406 NGAGSGNALHE
-418 ESEIAETLHEN
+418 
-429 KSENDAKGGKTLH
+429 
-442 ESKSE
+442 SKSE
-447 VTGTLHETTSELAE
+447 VTETLHETTSELAE

>member
-30 TVEALPVR
+30 TIEALPVR

-65 AALLRAGK
+65 AALLREGK
-73 VYRPDQVMALVSD
+73 VYRPNQVMALVSD

-92 AEAVRALSGWTGMDG
+92 AEAVRTLSGWTGMDG
-107 GTVQRT
+107 GTAQRT
-113 DFPAENTAGDSA
+113 DLPAGNTAGDSA
-125 GAGKAAD
+125 GAG
-132 TGASS
+132 
-137 EASDGT
+137 
-143 ASEAAAHGTDTDK
+143 EAAGGQDSHETDK
-156 KAAFPAVTSDRRTA
+156 K
-170 DIGRSRGQRFDC
+170 
-182 TADGTDEG
+182 
-190 AGAGEAADTGVS
+190 
-202 SEASDGTAGE
+202 
-212 AAAHGTDTDKKAAF
+212 
-226 PAVTSDGRTADNGR
+226 
-240 SRGQRFDYTADGTDE
+240 
-255 GAGGQ
+255 
-260 ASREAEIRPAVVQVN
+260 AEIRPAVVQVN

-280 DAVQKKT
+280 EAVQKKT

-300 AGKNAEIRHRSVHGE
+300 AGKNAEIRHRSVHEE

-418 ESEIAETLHEN
+418 ESEITKTLHETE
-429 KSENDAKGGKTLH
+429 SENDAAGGDPLH

-447 VTGTLHETTSELAE
+447 VTETLHETTSELAE

>member
-107 GTVQRT
+107 GTAQRT
-113 DFPAENTAGDSA
+113 DFPAENADSA
-125 GAGKAAD
+125 GAGEAAD

-143 ASEAAAHGTDTDK
+143 AGEAVAHGTDTDK
-156 KAAFPAVTSDRRTA
+156 KAAFPAVTSDRRA
-170 DIGRSRGQRFDC
+170 L
-182 TADGTDEG
+182 
-190 AGAGEAADTGVS
+190 
-202 SEASDGTAGE
+202 
-212 AAAHGTDTDKKAAF
+212 
-226 PAVTSDGRTADNGR
+226 DNGR
-240 SRGQRFDYTADGTDE
+240 SRGQRFDHTADGTGE

-260 ASREAEIRPAVVQVN
+260 DSHETDKKAEIRPAVVQVN

-280 DAVQKKT
+280 EAVQKKT

-300 AGKNAEIRHRSVHGE
+300 AEKNAEIRHRSVHGE

-406 NGAGSGNALHEG
+406 NGAGSGNTLHEG
-418 ESEIAETLHEN
+418 ESEIKETLHETE
-429 KSENDAKGGKTLH
+429 SENDATGGNPLH

-447 VTGTLHETTSELAE
+447 VTETLHETTSELAE

>member
-92 AEAVRALSGWTGMDG
+92 AEAVCALSGWTGMDG
-107 GTVQRT
+107 GTAQRT
-113 DFPAENTAGDSA
+113 DFPAGNTAGDSA
-125 GAGKAAD
+125 GAGK
-132 TGASS
+132 
-137 EASDGT
+137 
-143 ASEAAAHGTDTDK
+143 
-156 KAAFPAVTSDRRTA
+156 
-170 DIGRSRGQRFDC
+170 
-182 TADGTDEG
+182 
-190 AGAGEAADTGVS
+190 AADTGVS

-212 AAAHGTDTDKKAAF
+212 AAAHGTDTNKKAAF
-226 PAVTSDGRTADNGR
+226 PAVTLDGRTADNGR
-240 SRGQRFDYTADGTDE
+240 SGDLRSEGAGGADE
-255 GAGGQ
+255 KAGGQ
-260 ASREAEIRPAVVQVN
+260 ASHETDKKAEIRPAVVQEN

-280 DAVQKKT
+280 EAVQKKT

-329 GEPLPPDGKTQV
+329 GEPLSPDGKTQV

-385 HESKSEIDG
+385 HESKSEINGRDG
-394 RGGAN
+394 AS

-418 ESEIAETLHEN
+418 ESEIT
-429 KSENDAKGGKTLH
+429 K
-442 ESKSE
+442 
-447 VTGTLHETTSELAE
+447 TLHETTSELAE